1 MEVHFF
7 FYLMSNYTVENAY
20 INDVNKE
27 LMLVYNVIKK
37 DPKNLID
44 ELCILNDK
52 YILKNRMIL
61 KKNIIMILDLY
72 LIVH

>member
-1 MEVHFF
+1 
-7 FYLMSNYTVENAY
+7 MSNYTVENAY

-52 YILKNRMIL
+52 YILKNRMIFK